1 MSMAEVLRL
10 PAEDKRQLA
19 LALLEEFGARHI
31 RQPNAQGEII
41 HTCVLPFGLHSHQ
54 DAHPS
59 ASLNYLKLVYNCLGC
74 GCSGGLLWFVSSCRG
89 TTAEATRSWLLEK
102 ATVDIEDIPAFLAY
116 LDTVYNPERPEVEPI
131 PRYSPRVLD
140 PWRWVHPYMTE
151 VRHIPI
157 ENLRRFDIGY
167 GDIEITP
174 TFHSER
180 IIIPHFWQG
189 ELVGWQSR
197 RIANDGSAKYLNT
210 EGFPKAVT
218 IYNYDP
224 RQSAMVV
231 EGVMSVLAHP
241 DDPHVEA
248 TFSAEVTQKQIRL
261 LAEHPLVTLFF
272 DSDMAGF
279 KATRKVGE
287 ALLAYTEVE
296 VVVNPYDADLAD
308 MGDDYRDLPRVP
320 WSMWEPPTKLLP
332 YSRPHPTSVA

>member
-1 MSMAEVLRL
+1 MTMAEVLRL
-10 PAEDKRQLA
+10 PAEEKRELA
-19 LALLEEFGARHI
+19 LALLEEFGARAV
-31 RQPNAQGEII
+31 RAPNAQGEII

-102 ATVDIEDIPAFLAY
+102 ATVAIDDIPAFLAY
-116 LDTVYNPERPEVEPI
+116 LDSVYSPERAEVEPI

-140 PWRWVHPYMTE
+140 PWRYLHPYMYE
-151 VRHIPI
+151 VRGIPM

-180 IIIPHFWQG
+180 IIIPHYWKG

-210 EGFPKAVT
+210 EGFPKDRT

-224 RQSAMVV
+224 SQPAMVA

-241 DDPHVEA
+241 DDPHMEA

-261 LAEHPLVTLFF
+261 LAEHPKVTLFF
-272 DSDMAGF
+272 DNDTAGW
-279 KATRKVGE
+279 KATQKVGE

-296 VVVNPYDADLAD
+296 VVDNPYDADPAD
-308 MGDDYRDLPRVP
+308 LGPDCSRMPRVSFAL
-320 WSMWEPPTKLLP
+320 WKPPARLLP
-332 YSRPHPTSVA
+332 YART

>member
-1 MSMAEVLRL
+1 MTEVLAL

-19 LALLEEFGARHI
+19 MALLEEFGARHI
-31 RQPNAQGEII
+31 RPANTQGEII

-74 GCSGGLLWFVSSCRG
+74 GCSGGLMWLVSSCRG
-89 TTAEATRSWLLEK
+89 TTSTETKAWLLEK
-102 ATVDIEDIPAFLAY
+102 ATVPIDDIPAFIAY
-116 LDTVYNPERPEVEPI
+116 LDSIYNPERPEAEPI

-140 PWRWVHPYMTE
+140 PWRFIHPYMTE

-180 IIIPHFWQG
+180 IIIPHYWKG
-189 ELVGWQSR
+189 ELVGWLSR

-210 EGFPKAVT
+210 EGFPKSQT

-224 RQSAMVV
+224 KVPAMVA
-231 EGVMSVLAHP
+231 EGPLSVLAHP
-241 DDPHVEA
+241 DEPHMES
-248 TFSAEVTQKQIRL
+248 TFSAEVTKQQVRL
-261 LAEHPLVTLFF
+261 LAEHPRVTLFF
-272 DSDMAGF
+272 DNDTAGW
-279 KATRKVGE
+279 KATQKVGE
-287 ALLAYTEVE
+287 ALLAYTEVD
-296 VVVNPYDADLAD
+296 VVQNPYDADPAD
-308 MGDDYRDLPRVP
+308 IGDDYRDLPRAPFSV
-320 WSMWEPPTKLLP
+320 WAPPSTLLP
-332 YSRPHPTSVA
+332 YARPRTRLAEL

>member
-1 MSMAEVLRL
+1 MAEVLAL
-10 PAEDKRQLA
+10 PVEDKRTLA
-19 LALLEEFGARHI
+19 LSLLEEFGARHI

-89 TTAEATRSWLLEK
+89 TTAADTRQWLTAK

-116 LDTVYNPERPEVEPI
+116 LDSIYSPERAEAEPI

-140 PWRWVHPYMTE
+140 PWRFIHPYMTE
-151 VRHIPI
+151 VRGIPI

-180 IIIPHFWQG
+180 IIIPHYWKG
-189 ELVGWQSR
+189 ELVGWLSR

-210 EGFPKAVT
+210 EGFPKAQT

-224 RQSAMVV
+224 KVPVMVA
-231 EGVMSVLAHP
+231 EGTLSVLAHP
-241 DDPHVEA
+241 DEPHMES
-248 TFSAEVTQKQIRL
+248 TFSAEVTKQQVRL
-261 LAEHPLVTLFF
+261 LAEHPRVTLFF
-272 DSDMAGF
+272 DNDTAGW
-279 KATRKVGE
+279 KATLKVGE

-296 VVVNPYDADLAD
+296 VVQNPYDADPAD
-308 MGDDYRDLPRVP
+308 FGDDYRDLDLVP
-320 WSMWEPPTKLLP
+320 FSIWSPPGKLLR
-332 YSRPHPTSVA
+332 YDRPRLAEV

>member
-1 MSMAEVLRL
+1 MAEVLAL

-19 LALLEEFGARHI
+19 MALLEEFGARAI

-74 GCSGGLLWFVSSCRG
+74 GCSGGLMWFVSSCRG
-89 TTAEATRSWLLEK
+89 TTAEATRQWLVTK

-116 LDTVYNPERPEVEPI
+116 LDSIYNPARAAAEPI

-140 PWRWVHPYMTE
+140 PWRFIHPYMTE
-151 VRHIPI
+151 VRRIPI

-180 IIIPHFWQG
+180 IIIPHYWKG
-189 ELVGWQSR
+189 ELVGWLSR

-210 EGFPKAVT
+210 EGFPKSQT

-224 RQSAMVV
+224 KAPTMVA
-231 EGVMSVLAHP
+231 EGPLSVLAHP
-241 DDPHVEA
+241 DGPHMES
-248 TFSAEVTQKQIRL
+248 TFSAEVTKNQVRL
-261 LAEHPLVTLFF
+261 LAEHPRVILFF
-272 DSDMAGF
+272 DNDTAGW
-279 KATRKVGE
+279 KATLKVGE
-287 ALLAYTEVE
+287 ALLGYTEVA
-296 VVVNPYDADLAD
+296 VVSNPYDADPAD
-308 MGDDYRDLPRVP
+308 MGDDYRDLDLVPFSVWAPPSRLQPYDRPRLAEV
-320 WSMWEPPTKLLP
+320 
-332 YSRPHPTSVA
+332 